1 MSCGP
6 LFLTLPTDFVENDG
20 HSVMNLRHALLVP
33 KWNFDAGFGLAD
45 WPKWLGEEPAT
56 PDELYAPLKP
66 APDEILKA
74 WPVDNGMLRRRQRR
88 GTMVSTG
95 SRQYVSSKN
104 VRV

>member
-1 MSCGP
+1 M
-6 LFLTLPTDFVENDG
+6 L
-20 HSVMNLRHALLVP
+20 LLVP

-74 WPVDNGMLRRRQRR
+74 WPVNNGMLRRRQRR